1 MHTILEILALI
12 SIIIGTSALYL
23 YLYNDLKPAVPAK
36 KYSEDQ
42 LRRNNLK
49 LIYYIISLIVSE
61 FLGIFFL
68 MLNGSVKNPILT
80 YNGMAFLVASCIC
93 SIITILKAIRY
104 EKVNLFQR
112 IVTQLTILGFAM
124 FFIRISIVIPSGVA
138 LELIAGKIVASLQ
151 FFAVIYFITGVFA
164 LLLILWDA
172 IQPEIEY
179 FKYYLLWVMLIG
191 ISVGTSL
198 YIVSYN
204 WKTLLI

>member
-1 MHTILEILALI
+1 MQIILEILALI

-23 YLYNDLKPAVPAK
+23 FLYNDLRPAGPAK

-42 LRRNNLK
+42 QRRNYLK

-61 FLGIFFL
+61 LLGIFFL
-68 MLNGSVKNPILT
+68 MLNGSVKSPILT
-80 YNGMAFLVASCIC
+80 YNGLAFLVASCIC
-93 SIITILKAIRY
+93 SVITILKAIRY
-104 EKVNLFQR
+104 EQVNLFQR
-112 IVTQLTILGFAM
+112 IVIQLTILAFAM
-124 FFIRISIVIPSGVA
+124 FFIRISIVIPTGAA
-138 LELIAGKIVASLQ
+138 LEQVAGKIVASLQ
-151 FFAVIYFITGVFA
+151 FFAVIYFIIGVIA

-179 FKYYLLWVMLIG
+179 FKYYLFWVMLIG

-204 WKTLLI
+204 WRALLI